1 MWRPGLIVALL
12 ALWPQP
18 MDAAGRSVPAE
29 PGALTQ
35 AVAGAEAGDVL
46 RLAPGLH
53 RGAVV
58 IDRPLTIEGGDSAHV
73 VGPEDG
79 SVISVEAADVTI
91 RGLVISGSGSS
102 HEKIDA
108 GIKLGKKAVRAI
120 VEGNRLVGNLYG
132 VDIHGA
138 RDALVTG
145 NVIEGRQDHR
155 MNDRGN
161 GVYVWNAPGAVVE
174 GNDIRWGR
182 DGIFAN
188 TSKRNVFSGNR
199 FRDLRFAVHYM
210 YTNDSEVSGNI
221 SIGNHLGYALMFSKK
236 VRVTGNVSLSDREHG
251 IMLNYTTQ
259 SEISGNLIRGGIG
272 KCAFLYNANKNRIT
286 ENRFERCEIGI
297 HFTAGS
303 ERNSITGN
311 AFMGNRTQVKYV
323 GSRWLDWSTEGR
335 GNHWSDLAAYD
346 VNGDGIA
353 DSAYRPNDAMDHI
366 LWTQP
371 AAKLLLGSPAV
382 QLVRWAQSAFPA
394 LLPGGVVDK
403 HPLMQPIE
411 IAVPNW
417 ENRHDG

>member
-79 SVISVEAADVTI
+79 SVISVEAADVAI

-188 TSKRNVFSGNR
+188 TSKRNVFR
-199 FRDLRFAVHYM
+199 
-210 YTNDSEVSGNI
+210 
-221 SIGNHLGYALMFSKK
+221 SITCTQTTRRS
-236 VRVTGNVSLSDREHG
+236 RVTYR
-251 IMLNYTTQ
+251 
-259 SEISGNLIRGGIG
+259 
-272 KCAFLYNANKNRIT
+272 
-286 ENRFERCEIGI
+286 
-297 HFTAGS
+297 
-303 ERNSITGN
+303 
-311 AFMGNRTQVKYV
+311 
-323 GSRWLDWSTEGR
+323 
-335 GNHWSDLAAYD
+335 
-346 VNGDGIA
+346 
-353 DSAYRPNDAMDHI
+353 SATIWDMP
-366 LWTQP
+366 
-371 AAKLLLGSPAV
+371 
-382 QLVRWAQSAFPA
+382 
-394 LLPGGVVDK
+394 
-403 HPLMQPIE
+403 
-411 IAVPNW
+411 
-417 ENRHDG
+417 